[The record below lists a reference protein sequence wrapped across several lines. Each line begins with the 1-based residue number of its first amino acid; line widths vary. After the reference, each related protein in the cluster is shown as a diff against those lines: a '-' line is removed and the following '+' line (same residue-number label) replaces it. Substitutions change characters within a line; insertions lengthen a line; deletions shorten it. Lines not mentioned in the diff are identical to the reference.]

1 MKTSSEIVLE
11 TVVEDERWSTAV
23 ANVEQVAEKVKSA
36 AFGYLQ
42 EHENPDF
49 LNGSKPLKINV
60 CLSDDKT
67 VHRLNK
73 EFRGIDK
80 PTNVLS
86 FANLDFA
93 DFDVD
98 NEPYDEIELGDIILA
113 YETMAR
119 EAAEQ
124 EVTLYA
130 HFCHL
135 LTHGFLH
142 LSGYDHQTPDEAAY
156 MENLEKEILQMLDIA
171 NPYEGE

>member
-1 MKTSSEIVLE
+1 MSEIVLD
-11 TVVEDERWSTAV
+11 TTVEDARWSAAIKDVEKV
-23 ANVEQVAEKVKSA
+23 AAEVKSA

-42 EHENPDF
+42 NHENLDF
-49 LNGSKPLKINV
+49 LTADKPLKINV
-60 CLSDDKT
+60 CLSDDAT
-67 VHRLNK
+67 VQRLNK
-73 EFRGIDK
+73 EFRGLDK

-93 DFDVD
+93 GFAAE
-98 NEPYDEIELGDIILA
+98 NEPYDEIELGDVILA
-113 YETMAR
+113 YETMVR
-119 EAAEQ
+119 EAEQQ

-142 LSGYDHQTPDEAAY
+142 ISGYDHQTAEEAAY
-156 MENLEKEILQMLDIA
+156 MENAEKEILQELNIA